1 MCHGDKK
8 RVTALRCLFLFF
20 ERMIA
25 IRRKKNYHSKAHFV
39 LYNIDSRSISFG
51 DCLSQELE
59 SWARALEI
67 EGPFLS
73 QCYETINHFCT
84 LNSSMEKHQFFTV
97 NRTQRAASNDVW
109 TNFLAI
115 IVFEIFGKKCVKNV
129 TALRCLFSF
138 FERMIT
144 IRRKTFLSFES
155 SFRALQHW
163 FQVHFIWRL
172 PLAGNWELSS
182 STGNW
187 GSFFDTVLRD
197 YKTFLY
203 TK

>member
-1 MCHGDKK
+1 MGFLFDVSISFLRKTTTNTRKINYYRNQVILNKLSTSKIETRLNVSRRQK
-8 RVTALRCLFLFF
+8 RVTALRCLFSFF

-51 DCLSQELE
+51 DCISQEIE

-67 EGPFLS
+67 KGPFLS
-73 QCYETINHFCT
+73 QCYATIKHFCT

-115 IVFEIFGKKCVKNV
+115 IGFEIFEKKCVKNV
-129 TALRCLFSF
+129 TALRLDKPIDSWNL
-138 FERMIT
+138 T
-144 IRRKTFLSFES
+144 
-155 SFRALQHW
+155 
-163 FQVHFIWRL
+163 
-172 PLAGNWELSS
+172 
-182 STGNW
+182 
-187 GSFFDTVLRD
+187 
-197 YKTFLY
+197 
-203 TK
+203 